1 MEGGEDKNDIE
12 MVDNVSI
19 NKAGND
25 MDKEFSPKDTQEIRD
40 QLEKE
45 CTPMKMTNF
54 MITRP
59 CFVILLGFFILIFF
73 AFLSV

>member
-1 MEGGEDKNDIE
+1 MEGGNDIE

-25 MDKEFSPKDTQEIRD
+25 MDKEFSPIDTQEIRD
-40 QLEKE
+40 QLKKE
-45 CTPMKMTNF
+45 CAPMKMTNF
-54 MITRP
+54 MIQRP
-59 CFVILLGFFILIFF
+59 CAVILTGFSILILF